1 MSGVVTETVARLLLA
16 PSLMIAAAI
25 LVDGYR
31 DVGDGFSAGVIAAL
45 GVLLQYA
52 AFGYREVERHLP
64 VRAALPVAVC
74 GLALALIVAFLP
86 LAWSRP
92 PLTHYPRAGSDVVH
106 LGALELLTAFA
117 FDVGVFLLVLGSM
130 VGVVDALARA
140 AERRRA

>member
-1 MSGVVTETVARLLLA
+1 MTGVVTETVARLLLA

-64 VRAALPVAVC
+64 VRSALPVALC
-74 GLALALIVAFLP
+74 GLSLALIVAFLP
-86 LAWSRP
+86 LVWSRP
-92 PLTHYPRAGSDVVH
+92 PLTHYPPAGSEVVH
-106 LGALELLTAFA
+106 LGALELLTAVV
-117 FDVGVFLLVLGSM
+117 FDAGVFLLVLGAM
-130 VGVVDALARA
+130 VAVVDALARA
-140 AERRRA
+140 AGERRG